1 MYNVED
7 LLRILFAIF
16 IVVMTVI
23 TVVRKMRTGVKNH
36 YEIQESI
43 DLLRIRLGEPYEGYH
58 PTQHLYDSFRDDF
71 GNDNN
76 LTAMAYDILNHCRK
90 ESWNIRVSSVDNL
103 GKHTAGQYRKSGES
117 GEILIRVGDDGSRNI
132 VFSVLIH
139 ECMHHFLSMN
149 EIGFRDSYKN
159 EVLTDTAALYLGF
172 SEYMNRGQIGVG
184 YLSYSELIYAQKL
197 IRTQNK

>member
-1 MYNVED
+1 MYTVED

-23 TVVRKMRTGVKNH
+23 TVVRKMRSGVKNH

-43 DLLRIRLGEPYEGYH
+43 DILKSRLGEPYEGYH
-58 PTQHLYDSFRDDF
+58 PTQHIYDSFQEDF
-71 GNDNN
+71 GKDNN

-117 GEILIRVGDDGSRNI
+117 GDIRIRVGDDASRNI
-132 VFSVLIH
+132 IFSVLIH
-139 ECMHHFLSMN
+139 ECMHHFLIMSG
-149 EIGFRDSYKN
+149 IGFKDSHKN
-159 EVLTDTAALYLGF
+159 EVLTDTATLYLGF
-172 SEYMNRGQIGVG
+172 SEYMKRGQIGVG
-184 YLSYSELIYAQKL
+184 YLSYRELLYAEKL